1 MTEEQIKAKNIGAP
15 SPVLRKSK
23 DRRIQI
29 LPPNIAQAST
39 YDKNNRHLQQV
50 VFEDKVIDDVFNSLT
65 EKNAIE
71 IVRALINKMGKTD
84 ITDAYGNTILM
95 HAVALKNQSL
105 IAMLLAEGADPN
117 ALNNEGFS
125 PLHLAATNGDNV
137 AIYHLMMNGGDPNK
151 RDQDGNTALMYAV
164 MTCNV
169 STIKLMIS
177 LGGDIYAVNA
187 INGKSVNDYAIL
199 NQNEEVSKFIL
210 QQNSP
215 VLKKRKAKDL
225 V

>member
-23 DRRIQI
+23 DKRIQI

-71 IVRALINKMGKTD
+71 IVRALINKVGKTD

-117 ALNNEGFS
+117 ALNHEGFS

-137 AIYHLMMNGGDPNK
+137 AIYHLMMSGGDPNK
-151 RDQDGNTALMYAV
+151 RDGNTALMYAV

-169 STIKLMIS
+169 STIKLMAS

-199 NQNEEVSKFIL
+199 NQNEAVSNYIL

-215 VLKKRKAKDL
+215 LLKKRKAKDL
-225 V
+225 I